1 MNDDEHDDA
10 RLSWARAALITA
22 VTLLVGLALVV
33 GVTNVVVTRVTRVDR
48 HVRVGLA
55 SAWFLLSLAGLA
67 WVLRRLQ
74 ARHVV

>member
-1 MNDDEHDDA
+1 MNQDEHDDA

-33 GVTNVVVTRVTRVDR
+33 GVTNVIVTRVTGVDR

>member
-1 MNDDEHDDA
+1 MDEDEYDDA
-10 RLSWARAALITA
+10 SLSWPTATLITA
-22 VTLLVGLALVV
+22 AILLVGLVLVV
-33 GVTNVVVTRVTRVDR
+33 VVTNVVVTRVTGVDR

-67 WVLRRLQ
+67 WALRRLQ